1 MLSNVDE
8 RINRRT
14 LLETLIGCSLEVWEA
29 DRFGRKIGGYIKKP
43 VDIITNQFGT
53 FLANVIAAYT
63 GSRYMAVTC
72 TMKTTGA
79 ADETMAFFEVGSS
92 GHYSMGFST
101 AVLPLGCRVG
111 VGTGASAAARTDYNL
126 QTQVGS
132 WTALSGNAVW
142 TSATGKVTFAGSV
155 LLASEANVT
164 EAGLEVI
171 LSNQAGVA
179 KNFLFLHD
187 VFGAVPIAAGKYA
200 HVAYE
205 LQL

>member
-14 LLETLIGCSLEVWEA
+14 LLETLIRCSLEVWEA
-29 DRFGRKIGGYIKKP
+29 DRFGRKIGGYVKKP
-43 VDIITNQFGT
+43 VDIITDQFGT
-53 FLANVIAAYT
+53 FLANMIAAYT
-63 GSRYMAVTC
+63 GATSLQVICSMKDTANASRNI
-72 TMKTTGA
+72 G
-79 ADETMAFFEVGSS
+79 FFHSTQPAGSS
-92 GHYSMGFST
+92 GGKI
-101 AVLPLGCRVG
+101 AGCLVG
-111 VGTGASAAARTDYNL
+111 VGTGALAAARTDYNL

-155 LLASEANVT
+155 LIAAGADIT

-171 LSNQAGVA
+171 LNDTGGTVR
-179 KNFLFLHD
+179 NFLFLHD